1 MILTARLRGSIP
13 AVTFYDA
20 LILQTSYPDNS
31 GVGITGDNCRCEL
44 DSGYAWADDGCSLRQ
59 QDCRAVSE
67 GEHCTSKMGPHA
79 VSVSSTT
86 CGCDVGYDRVPVGC
100 DVESGACTCVLATT
114 VATTVATGET
124 RGDVD
129 QKGPESST
137 IVPVLL
143 SVLGIAGVVAGI
155 VYYVKREP
163 ASKEGPV
170 LDDKE
175 EGPDLAAVEAGGGST
190 ETMQLVNLDES
201 TEATGPSADTA
212 APQPKSKLG
221 GIEIPKDTQ
230 SVVESIA
237 FAVLLVFVIVICI
250 VSEQPAKALVC
261 GAIMIVVGYISAG
274 YGYRLWY
281 YTVFAFG
288 FLLGS
293 SFGYAGSMF
302 KFCGCLP
309 FDIGRSSAD
318 VYRLE
323 VYDLC
328 PIDCE
333 QYYCPADRSPDC
345 ELHAIGGAIFWGV
358 FTGGILLALYVQL
371 HAFSSLY
378 DACPTRLC
386 RAWKVGPL

>member
-1 MILTARLRGSIP
+1 MCVLCPLSHCRSFSGMHMSATCHRLPRLTPPRLSVILTARLRGSIP
-13 AVTFYDA
+13 AVTLYDA

-114 VATTVATGET
+114 VATGET

-163 ASKEGPV
+163 AKEGAV
-170 LDDKE
+170 LNDKE
-175 EGPDLAAVEAGGGST
+175 GAPDLAVVEAGGGST

-293 SFGYAGSMF
+293 SFGYVGYTMKYAENNYQWGEE
-302 KFCGCLP
+302 LT
-309 FDIGRSSAD
+309 
-318 VYRLE
+318 
-323 VYDLC
+323 
-328 PIDCE
+328 
-333 QYYCPADRSPDC
+333 CPADC
-345 ELHAIGGAIFWGV
+345 ELYAMGGAIFCGV
-358 FTGGILLALYVQL
+358 ITGGIFLALYVQL
-371 HAFSSLY
+371 HAFPSLY
-378 DACPTRLC
+378 DVCPTRLC
-386 RAWKVGPL
+386 RT